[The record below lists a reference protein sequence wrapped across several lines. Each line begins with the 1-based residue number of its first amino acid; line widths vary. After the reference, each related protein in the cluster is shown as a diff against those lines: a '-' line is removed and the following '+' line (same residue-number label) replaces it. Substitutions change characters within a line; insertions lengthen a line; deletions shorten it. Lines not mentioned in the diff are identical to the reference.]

1 MINITQISIGMTF
14 SIIAAVFLMHAVGYT
29 LQQQVVYATTNN
41 SGNTLGQNQQQQQ
54 EQQPGL
60 NATSIYDDHRLTL
73 GNNVRNLVI
82 LLPNEGHHG
91 PGEGD
96 EARFLDQ
103 SFVPD
108 HAVINP
114 GTNVIWFNG
123 DVGHEHDL
131 VVKDNSTGQNI
142 FQTGPFTE
150 FQTSNNTF
158 DNVGEFNY
166 ADTVEYEGGYIMK
179 GNIDVANQRQI
190 SSNNEGTKFDTV
202 GILMVPTQDIQT
214 YLADLQSRGLTV
226 DSTHNFKDL
235 RGGRSGTGDE
245 QTLVVWT
252 GDSSLPT
259 GSGTNTGLSNV
270 LTKLGDF
277 SAGLP
282 YS

>member
-1 MINITQISIGMTF
+1 
-14 SIIAAVFLMHAVGYT
+14 
-29 LQQQVVYATTNN
+29 
-41 SGNTLGQNQQQQQ
+41 
-54 EQQPGL
+54 
-60 NATSIYDDHRLTL
+60 
-73 GNNVRNLVI
+73 
-82 LLPNEGHHG
+82 
-91 PGEGD
+91 
-96 EARFLDQ
+96 
-103 SFVPD
+103 
-108 HAVINP
+108 
-114 GTNVIWFNG
+114 
-123 DVGHEHDL
+123 
-131 VVKDNSTGQNI
+131 
-142 FQTGPFTE
+142 
-150 FQTSNNTF
+150 
-158 DNVGEFNY
+158 
-166 ADTVEYEGGYIMK
+166 MK

-235 RGGRSGTGDE
+235 RGGQSRTGDE